1 MPSLEALLA
10 SDIEVAAVV
19 TNPDRPGGRGMS
31 SRPSA
36 VKAAARKAGLD
47 VLQPERAREPAL
59 ADRLEALAPDVATV
73 VAYGSILPATLLAV
87 PRLGFVNLHFSA
99 LPAYRGAAPVQRA
112 LMEGSATTGISVM
125 VLTAGMDEG
134 PLLAS
139 EEVAIADDDTAGSLG
154 ARLARLGAPLLVRSL
169 HGYASG
175 ALVPRPQDHRRATY
189 APKLTADGAR
199 IDWRRAAAEV
209 RNLVRACNPEPG
221 AWTTLRGGRVKVFA
235 AALAPG
241 PRRLAPAAVEAGAEL
256 RAGCGDADVV
266 LVEVQVAGRRRMA
279 GGDAA
284 RGLRLHSGER
294 FE

>member
-19 TNPDRPGGRGMS
+19 TNPDRPAGRGMS

-36 VKAAARKAGLD
+36 VKAAAQRAGLD
-47 VLQPERAREPAL
+47 VLQPERARDPAL
-59 ADRLEALAPDVATV
+59 ADRLEALRPDVATV
-73 VAYGSILPATLLAV
+73 VAYGSILPANLLAV

-112 LMEGSATTGISVM
+112 LIEGSTTTGVSVM

-134 PLLAS
+134 PVLAC
-139 EEVAIADDDTAGSLG
+139 EEVAIDQDDTAGSLG
-154 ARLARLGAPLLVRSL
+154 ARLARLGAPLLVSTL
-169 HGYASG
+169 QGYASG
-175 ALVPRPQDHRRATY
+175 AVVPRPQDHERATY
-189 APKLTADGAR
+189 APKVTAAEAG
-199 IDWRRAAAEV
+199 IDWKRSAAEV
-209 RNLVRACNPEPG
+209 RNLVRGCNPEPG
-221 AWTTLRGGRVKVFA
+221 AWTTLRHARVKVFA

-241 PRRLAPAAVEAGAEL
+241 PRRLGPAAVEAGAEL
-256 RAGCGDADVV
+256 RVGCGDADLV
-266 LVEVQVAGRRRMA
+266 LVEIQIAGRRRMA

-284 RGLRLHSGER
+284 RGLRLQSGER